1 MQPSIDRH
9 RASKVCVRLTS
20 LPAAEH
26 ASGDECDAVVVKIAG
41 ATVFENDMGVNLAAL
56 VEFIV

>member
-1 MQPSIDRH
+1 M
-9 RASKVCVRLTS
+9 RLTS

-26 ASGDECDAVVVKIAG
+26 ASGDECDAMVVKLAG
-41 ATVFENDMGVNLAAL
+41 GTAFENDMGVNLAAL